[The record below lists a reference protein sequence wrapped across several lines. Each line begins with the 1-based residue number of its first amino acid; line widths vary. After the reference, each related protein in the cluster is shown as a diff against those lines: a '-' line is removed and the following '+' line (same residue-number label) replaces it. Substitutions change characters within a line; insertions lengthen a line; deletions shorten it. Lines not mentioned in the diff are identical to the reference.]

1 MALSLNGLYVDM
13 DQKTICVLS
22 QGCAANFGEG
32 ERIAQWIHQA
42 GYEVIFDFPSNVPSG
57 FLLNVCTVKGNQSAI
72 KLIQKA
78 SEEYPNTPILVVGCV
93 LDDLIK
99 ELDRFYPD
107 VSTSSLKHIQE
118 FPEVISLVFSEHQKI
133 QAVSNS
139 KFLFKKSPDL
149 SKRENQSVGIVNIS
163 QGCLNACAFCST
175 HLVKGIHRSIPV
187 NQIIEEVRFLVSDGA
202 KEILLT
208 GQDTSCYGFDF
219 GTNLAALVRQ
229 ILEQVP
235 GHYYLRLG
243 MGNPRHLK
251 KYFDELLE
259 VYEDGRIYKF
269 IHLPIQSG
277 SDSVLKKMRRQNS
290 VADYLNLVEKF
301 KNKFSKLTLST
312 DIIVGF
318 PGETD
323 DDFNSTVKLIEE
335 TRPSLCNITRFVAR
349 PGTPAFE
356 MSPKV
361 LKSIQSERSAA
372 LSAIFQKIALENNQ
386 EWIDWEGE
394 VLIEKEGFRKG
405 TSIGRNFA
413 YRPVAL
419 KGNFPIG
426 SFYDVKVKAA
436 ETFALIAEII

>member
-32 ERIAQWIHQA
+32 ERIAQWIHKA

-78 SEEYPNTPILVVGCV
+78 SEEFPNTPILVVGCV
-93 LDDLIK
+93 LEDLIK
-99 ELDRFYPD
+99 ELDRFYSN
-107 VSTSSLKHIQE
+107 VSCSSLKHIQE

-175 HLVKGIHRSIPV
+175 
-187 NQIIEEVRFLVSDGA
+187 
-202 KEILLT
+202 
-208 GQDTSCYGFDF
+208 
-219 GTNLAALVRQ
+219 NLAALVRQ
-229 ILEQVP
+229 ILEKVP

-251 KYFDELLE
+251 NYLDELLE
-259 VYEDGRIYKF
+259 VYQDDRIYKF

-323 DDFNSTVKLIEE
+323 DDLNSTVKLIEE

-394 VLIEKEGFRKG
+394 VLIEQEGFRQG

-419 KGNFPIG
+419 KGSFPIG
-426 SFYDVKVKAA
+426 SFYDVNVKAA